1 MHPKFITCSEKK
13 IVGMKSSMH
22 HNQFESIVSLW
33 KRFMPRKKEI
43 NTILN
48 NKLIAM
54 QVYSDFN
61 DTEKP
66 FDIWAG
72 VEVSNLDNV
81 PEGMIS
87 FLIEEA
93 DYAVFVHKGMDA
105 AKTYQRIMS
114 EWLPNS
120 GYEIAERPHFQI
132 MGDRYKNGSATSEE
146 DFYIPIR
153 LKG

>member
-13 IVGMKSSMH
+13 IVGMKSSMR
-22 HNQFESIVSLW
+22 HNQYEFIVSLW
-33 KRFMPRKKEI
+33 QGFMPRKKEI
-43 NTILN
+43 RTTRTNA
-48 NKLIAM
+48 LIAV

-81 PEGMIS
+81 PAGMIP
-87 FLIEEA
+87 FLIEEG
-93 DYAVFVHKGMDA
+93 DYAVFVHTGMDA

-120 GYEIAERPHFQI
+120 GYEIDDRPHFQI
-132 MGDRYKNGSATSEE
+132 MGDRYKNGSAASEE

-153 LKG
+153 LKR